1 MSLLSNIILNIYSI
15 IILLIICVHAL
26 RLFEKESLQDKIYL
40 MILYIAMVMLVVD
53 ILSRLDGNSHPS
65 YPMLNAIGNFLIFL
79 MSPIIP
85 SLWVAYV
92 HLHVFCDEK
101 KTRRLIYPLCAIN
114 AINTVILMISQF
126 FEWFYYIDSNNIY
139 HRGEFYIF
147 SALIPILLLFA
158 AFAIAIINRKK
169 LSKISFFS
177 LIFFSIPPFISI
189 LLQIKFYGISLM
201 LNSVVF
207 SLLVVFLNIQ
217 NQSMYT
223 DHLTDLNNRKK
234 LDAYLRKKIN
244 SSTIEKGFSAIL
256 LDINDFKYIND
267 TYGHNIGDQALETAA
282 KLLKNCLRSNDF
294 IARFGGDEFCI
305 ILDISDKDYL
315 DAMVSRI
322 NSSIEAHNKMES
334 HLYSI
339 GFSMG
344 YAVYDKKLYAEAEDF
359 LKHIDTLMYQQKQK
373 KNRKNYPSSEG

>member
-1 MSLLSNIILNIYSI
+1 MSLVSNIILNVYSI

-26 RLFEKESLQDKIYL
+26 RLFEKESLQDQLYM
-40 MILYIAMVMLVVD
+40 MILYAAIVMLVID
-53 ILSRLDGNSHPS
+53 ILSRLDGNAHPF
-65 YPMLNAIGNFLIFL
+65 YPMLNSIGNFLIFL

-92 HLHVFCDEK
+92 HLYVFCDEK

-114 AINTVILMISQF
+114 TINIITLIISQF
-126 FEWFYYIDSNNIY
+126 FGWLYYIDSNNIY

-147 SALIPILLLFA
+147 PALITIFLLLA
-158 AFAIAIINRKK
+158 AFAIVLSNRRK
-169 LSKISFFS
+169 LNKISFLS
-177 LIFFSIPPFISI
+177 LIFFSIPPSICI
-189 LLQIKFYGISLM
+189 LLQIRFYGISLM

-217 NQSMYT
+217 NHSMYT
-223 DHLTDLNNRKK
+223 DHLTDVNNRKK

-267 TYGHNIGDQALETAA
+267 TYGHNIGDEALETAA
-282 KLLKNCLRSNDF
+282 KLLKSCLRADDF

-305 ILDISDKDYL
+305 ILNISDKDDL
-315 DAMVSRI
+315 EAMVCRI
-322 NSSIEAHNKMES
+322 NSSIEAHNKIES
-334 HLYSI
+334 HMYSI

-344 YAVYDKKLYAEAEDF
+344 YAVYDKKLHVGAEDF

-373 KNRKNYPSSEG
+373 KQSTKG